1 MFRGES
7 KLNIDA
13 KGRMAMPARQRE
25 RLLDMCA
32 GRLVATIDIYSPC
45 LMIFPLNI
53 WEEVEKTIQAL
64 PSMRPETKRFQR
76 LTIGRAAELEM
87 DANGRV
93 LIPQILRQY
102 AKLDKQVALV
112 GQGKKYELWNSDA
125 WEAELDKA
133 LLEVNDEDAVMPDEL
148 LNISF

>member
-7 KLNIDA
+7 NLNIDA

-45 LMIFPLNI
+45 LLIYPLAA
-53 WEEVEKTIQAL
+53 WEELEKDIQAL
-64 PSMRPETKRFQR
+64 PSMRPETRRFQR
-76 LTIGRAAELEM
+76 LTIGSAAELEM

-93 LIPQILRQY
+93 LIPQNLRNY
-102 AKLDKQVALV
+102 AKLEKRVALV
-112 GQGKKYELWNSDA
+112 GQGKKYELWNADV
-125 WEAELDKA
+125 WQAELDQA
-133 LLEVNDEDAVMPDEL
+133 LLDVNDEDAVMPDEL
-148 LNISF
+148 LNISL